1 MNAIIDLTMDEEEPI
16 VKSIEILHESP
27 PQLTKKQKQN
37 LAVRAYKAR
46 NKEKIKTYNRKYYE
60 THHMCSTGPT
70 TGQTKAQY
78 AFINSSNV
86 QSTNNIVPDTI
97 EEPLPCMNM
106 SGGWIVDISDQ

>member
-1 MNAIIDLTMDEEEPI
+1 MNNNNFMNAIIDLTMDDEEEPNHN
-16 VKSIEILHESP
+16 SCIEILHESP

-78 AFINSSNV
+78 AFIN
-86 QSTNNIVPDTI
+86 NIVPDTI
-97 EEPLPCMNM
+97 EEPMVTG
-106 SGGWIVDISDQ
+106 GGWIVDISDQ